1 MISFSGYQIRKRMNA
16 EGSPSQ
22 VYLASSI
29 EDGKEVVVKYI
40 SISDPLHPAIVNL
53 RNEFEILTYL
63 HGHNLGIKPFE
74 FRRLADGHALVIDYL
89 KGQFLFDIINLK
101 EDHQIPLPM
110 FYDVAIT
117 LAEDLAEL
125 HRHKVMHKDIKPD
138 NIIYFPETHRAK
150 LIDFGISTRLSKE
163 ESGFYAPNQ
172 LEGSVQYISPE
183 QTGRMNRSVD
193 YRTDFYSLGVL
204 FFELSSG
211 QLPFKGSDL
220 MEIIHSHIAKPPRH
234 PIEINPKIPTSL
246 NAIILKLLEKNAENR
261 YQTSYGLKF
270 DLEKS
275 LKFFKEG
282 KLTENFTLGERDFS
296 EEFRIPQKLYG
307 RSEEL
312 KQLLASFNKVG
323 QEGTTEVVLIGGYS
337 GVGKS
342 SLVREVQKPI
352 TALRGYFLSGKY
364 DQYNRSEPFSAILQ
378 VLSSLVR
385 MILTEPPDSIARWK
399 ERIVSALGSNGKVIT
414 DILPDLIH
422 IIGEQK
428 TVAEM
433 GANENANR
441 FYAVFLDFIRVF
453 ADREHPLAIFL
464 DDMQWADS
472 ASLQLLRT
480 LLEDRSAGSLFIMLA
495 YRDNETDA
503 NHPFTL
509 LIEDIKKESGS
520 LPSIIL
526 KPLSNVDIAQLLSDS
541 LYTPAAQVQPLAD
554 LLSAK
559 TGGNPFFITELLKQ
573 LIRQDLIRFDGT
585 AGSEGH
591 GAWIWDLAKIKE
603 ASISDNVV
611 ELLLQRMRSLPKE
624 SQDLLRTASS
634 IGSSFDLY
642 TLAQITNRS
651 YSEIVKLI
659 SDTVSE
665 ELFIPMGDDYRKL
678 DSLTNELNDVNK
690 ATALSIRLRFQHDRV
705 QQAGYELL
713 SKEERPKLHL
723 SIAKVLLSSTPKE
736 LLEEKIFDLVSH
748 CNKAVAATNNK
759 DDFKQFLALNQIAA
773 KRAKSAA
780 AYAPCLEYLKT
791 AEQMILHI
799 YSNPNAVWSED
810 YKLARDTYLALAEA
824 EYLNGNFEVSE
835 KLISNILKYVK
846 TPLEK
851 AETYKILIVQ
861 YSLKAAYKESVDAG
875 LEALALLGINI
886 SKGNVDEAIG
896 KEVARIKE
904 LSEGKPTDSLIDAP
918 LMENPEM
925 KAAVTLLTDLMSP
938 CWNSYPNMFPL
949 LVFKSVN
956 LYLEYGLNPVSYGY
970 SCYGI
975 ILGGGFGQFKD
986 GDDFGT
992 LAFRIAEKFQSKS
1005 DLTKAANVLGNFT
1018 SPWVRH
1024 VKHSEEINRQ
1034 GLEASLESGEF
1045 QHGSLGAMNTPVQ
1058 LFFQGKHLAEFAND
1072 LSRLLLFGRKV
1083 KSILATDTVMAFD
1096 LIVNN
1101 LRGLTTSATDF
1112 SNSNFTEDKYLQ
1124 TCKDHNG
1131 LYSITLYNI
1140 LKAQA
1145 LYIYEEPGLAL
1156 ELLEEANKNIVFLF
1170 GLVSNAELNFFVS
1183 LCLSALYKIKPT
1195 NERKEIIARIKAN
1208 QKQMK
1213 IWAQSS
1219 PENFYHKFLL
1229 IEAEIAR
1236 LEYKNWKA
1244 AKLYDQAVSE
1254 ARAGEFVQM
1263 EAIISEVAGRFWLSK
1278 KNDRNVAEYYTDA
1291 YKLYEQWGA
1300 TRKCSELKE
1309 RYPDYIIE
1317 NRQYTGSKNFSLTIS
1332 ATTTDMYSGQSL
1344 DLQSVVKSSVAISGE
1359 IQFESLLSKLM
1370 QIMMENA
1377 GAEKGV
1383 LLLKDGDGLFVEAEH
1398 SLGLGQVRT
1407 MIHEPLE
1414 TYANVPRSVIYFTE
1428 RTREILVL
1436 NSATKDT
1443 RFAIDKYVQENQ
1455 IKSVF
1460 CVPILKQ
1467 GALNGILYLENNLSE
1482 GAFTPDRLQTIGLLS
1497 SQAAISLDNALLYQS
1512 LEEKVRDR
1520 TRELA
1525 FANDE
1530 LAEKNKHITESIT
1543 YSLNIQ
1549 QAMLPSADSLKQS
1562 FKDHFVL
1569 FLPKDIVSGDFFW
1582 HTKKDDSVLLAVAD
1596 CTGHGVPGA
1605 LMSMIG
1611 INSLNAIV
1619 NEKGITDP
1627 GKILEELNIHV
1638 RTVLRQAESDA
1649 NSMDGM
1655 DICLIRYTGN
1665 KLEFAG
1671 AKRPLY
1677 IYGPEGYREYK
1688 GDKASI
1694 GGRQK
1699 EATRTYTT
1707 HDISYTSG
1715 KTVAYLSTD
1724 GYTDQSNT
1732 DRIRISTKNFLMIA
1746 EENLAKPGEAQK
1758 DAFLSF
1764 LRSHMGTENQR
1775 DDITIAGIM
1784 I

>member
-22 VYLASSI
+22 VYLGVSN
-29 EDGKEVVVKYI
+29 DNGKEVVIKFV

-63 HGHNLGIKPFE
+63 HGYEMGIQPFE
-74 FRRLADGHALVIDYL
+74 FRRMPDGHALVIDYL
-89 KGQFLFDIINLK
+89 AGLFLPDIVANK
-101 EDHQIPLPM
+101 EEHQMPLPM
-110 FYDVAIT
+110 FYDIAIS

-138 NIIYFPETHRAK
+138 NIIYFPDKKRAK
-150 LIDFGISTRLSKE
+150 FIDFGISTRLSKE

-183 QTGRMNRSVD
+183 QTGRMNRSID

-204 FFELSSG
+204 FFELSTG

-220 MEIIHSHIAKPPRH
+220 MEIIHSHIAKPPRN
-234 PIEINPKIPTSL
+234 PLDINPKLPSSL
-246 NAIILKLLEKNAENR
+246 NAIILRLLEKNAENR

-275 LKFFKEG
+275 FKLFKEG
-282 KLTENFTLGERDFS
+282 KLSEQFPLGARDFS

-307 RSEEL
+307 RGEEL
-312 KQLLASFNKVG
+312 KQLLESFNKVG
-323 QEGTTEVVLIGGYS
+323 LEGTTEVVLIGGYS

-342 SLVREVQKPI
+342 SLVKEVQKPI
-352 TALRGYFLSGKY
+352 TAHRGYFLSGKY
-364 DQYNRSEPFSAILQ
+364 DQYNRSEPFSAVLQ
-378 VLSSLVR
+378 VLSSLIR
-385 MILTEPPDSIARWK
+385 MVLTEPPESISRWK
-399 ERIVSALGSNGKVIT
+399 ERLLSALGSNGKVIT

-433 GANENANR
+433 GASENANR

-480 LLEDRSAGSLFIMLA
+480 LLEDRSSGSLFIMLA

-509 LIEDIKKESGS
+509 LINDIKKETGS

-526 KPLSNVDIAQLLSDS
+526 KPLSNENIAELLGDS
-541 LYTPAAQVQPLAD
+541 LYTEKSKVQPLAD
-554 LLSAK
+554 LLGAK

-573 LIRQDLIRFDGT
+573 LIRKDLIRFDGS
-585 AGSEGH
+585 AGSEGQ
-591 GAWIWDLAKIKE
+591 GAWIWDLSKIKDS
-603 ASISDNVV
+603 AISDNVV

-642 TLAQITNRS
+642 TLAQITS
-651 YSEIVKLI
+651 YSYKDIIKLVG
-659 SDTVSE
+659 DAVLE
-665 ELFIPMGDDYRKL
+665 ELFIPLGEDYRRI
-678 DSLTNELNDVNK
+678 DSLGDEKSEENK
-690 ATALSIRLRFQHDRV
+690 LTALAIRLRFQHDRV

-713 SKEERPKLHL
+713 SSEERPKLHL
-723 SIAKVLLSSTPKE
+723 AIAKVLLASTPKE
-736 LLEEKIFDLVSH
+736 MVEEKIFDIVSH
-748 CNKAVAATNNK
+748 CNKGFDATK
-759 DDFKQFLALNQIAA
+759 DKADYSQFLSLNLIAA
-773 KRAKSAA
+773 KRAKNAA
-780 AYAPCLEYLKT
+780 AYVPCLDYLRT
-791 AEQMILHI
+791 AEHLLTLIHPDD
-799 YSNPNAVWSED
+799 SKVWNEE
-810 YKLARDTYLALAEA
+810 YKLAYELYKGLAEA
-824 EYLNGNFEVSE
+824 EYLNGNFEASE
-835 KLISNILKYVK
+835 KLIAMILQHVK

-851 AETYKILIVQ
+851 AETYKILIIQ

-875 LEALALLGINI
+875 LDALRLLGIDI
-886 SKGNVDEAIG
+886 SKENVDEAIG
-896 KEVARIKE
+896 KEVGRIKE
-904 LSEGKPTDSLIDAP
+904 LSEGRATETLIDAP
-918 LMENPEM
+918 LMDKAEM

-949 LVFKSVN
+949 LVFRTVN

-1058 LFFQGKHLAEFAND
+1058 LFFQGKQLSEFAND
-1072 LSRLLLFGRKV
+1072 ITRLVQFGRKV
-1083 KSILATDTVMAFD
+1083 KSILATDTVIAFD

-1101 LRGLTTSATDF
+1101 LRGLTPSATEF
-1112 SNSNFTEDKYLQ
+1112 RNAAVSEAEYLK
-1124 TCKDHNG
+1124 TCEEHKG

-1145 LYIYEEPGLAL
+1145 LYIYEEPEEAL
-1156 ELLEEANKNIVFLF
+1156 KLLEEASKNIVFLF
-1170 GLVSNAELNFFVS
+1170 GLVSNAELNFFIS
-1183 LCLSALYKIKPT
+1183 LCLSALYRVKSTK
-1195 NERKEIIARIKAN
+1195 ERKEIIVRIKTN

-1213 IWAQSS
+1213 IWAESC
-1219 PENFYHKFLL
+1219 PENFYHKYLL
-1229 IEAEIAR
+1229 IEAELAR

-1244 AKLYDQAVSE
+1244 AKLYDQAVQE
-1254 ARAGEFVQM
+1254 ARSGEFVQM
-1263 EAIISEVAGRFWLSK
+1263 EAIISEVAARFWLSK
-1278 KNDRNVAEYYTDA
+1278 KNDRNVAEYFTDA

-1300 TRKCSELKE
+1300 TRKCSELKD
-1309 RYPDYIIE
+1309 RYPEYIIE
-1317 NRQYTGSKNFSLTIS
+1317 NRQFTGAKNFSLTIS
-1332 ATTTDMYSGQSL
+1332 ATTTDLYSGQSL

-1383 LLLKDGDGLFVEAEH
+1383 LLLRDGDGLFVEAEH
-1398 SLGLGQVRT
+1398 SLGKGEMRT
-1407 MIHEPLE
+1407 MMHAPLE
-1414 TYANVPRSVIYFTE
+1414 TYTNVPRSIIYFAE

-1436 NSATKDT
+1436 NCATKDT
-1443 RFAIDKYVQENQ
+1443 RFAIDKYVQENE

-1467 GALNGILYLENNLSE
+1467 GALSGILYLENNLSE

-1520 TRELA
+1520 TQELA
-1525 FANDE
+1525 HANGE

-1549 QAMLPSADSLKQS
+1549 QAMLPSVDSLKSS

-1569 FLPKDIVSGDFFW
+1569 YLPKDIVSGDFFW
-1582 HTKKDDSVLLAVAD
+1582 HTRKDDAILLAVAD

-1619 NEKGITDP
+1619 TEKGITDP
-1627 GKILEELNIHV
+1627 GKILEELNIRV
-1638 RTVLRQAESDA
+1638 RTVLRQDDSDA

-1655 DICLIRYTGN
+1655 DICLIRYSGTT
-1665 KLEFAG
+1665 LQFAG

-1677 IYGPEGYREYK
+1677 VYGPEGYREYK

-1699 EATRTYTT
+1699 EALRTFTT
-1707 HDISYTSG
+1707 HEISYTPG

-1732 DRIRISTKNFLMIA
+1732 ERTRVSTKNFLKIA
-1746 EENLAKPGEAQK
+1746 EENLSKSGEAQK

-1764 LRSHMGTENQR
+1764 LRGHMGTEEQR
-1775 DDITIAGIM
+1775 DDITIAGVM
-1784 I
+1784 V

>member
-1 MISFSGYQIRKRMNA
+1 MISFSGYHIRKRMNA

-22 VYLASSI
+22 VYLGVSN
-29 EDGKEVVVKYI
+29 EDGKEVVIKFV

-63 HGHNLGIKPFE
+63 HGHGLGIKPFE
-74 FRRLADGHALVIDYL
+74 FRRMPDGHALVIDYL
-89 KGQFLFDIINLK
+89 QGLFLPDIVANK
-101 EDHQIPLPM
+101 DERQMPLPM
-110 FYDVAIT
+110 FYDVAIS
-117 LAEDLAEL
+117 LSEDLAEL

-138 NIIYFPETHRAK
+138 NIIFFPEKSKAK
-150 LIDFGISTRLSKE
+150 FIDFGISTRLSKE

-183 QTGRMNRSVD
+183 QTGRMNRSID

-204 FFELSSG
+204 FFELSTG

-220 MEIIHSHIAKPPRH
+220 MEIIHAHIAKPPRN
-234 PIEINPKIPTSL
+234 PIDINAKLPASL

-261 YQTSYGLKF
+261 YQTSYGLKH

-275 LKFFKEG
+275 LKLYKEG
-282 KLTENFTLGERDFS
+282 KPSDTFSLGARDFS

-307 RSEEL
+307 REDEL
-312 KQLLASFNKVG
+312 KQLLASFHKVG
-323 QEGTTEVVLIGGYS
+323 NEGTTEVVLIGGYS

-385 MILTEPPDSIARWK
+385 MILTEPPESIARWR
-399 ERIVSALGSNGKVIT
+399 ERILSALGSNGKVIT

-428 TVAEM
+428 SVAEM

-441 FYAVFLDFIRVF
+441 FYAVFLEFIRVF

-472 ASLQLLRT
+472 ASLHLLRT
-480 LLEDRSAGSLFIMLA
+480 LLEDRSTGSLFIMLA

-526 KPLSNVDIAQLLSDS
+526 KPLSNANIGELLSDS
-541 LYTPAAQVQPLAD
+541 LYTPTDKVQPLAD
-554 LLSAK
+554 LLGSK

-585 AGSEGH
+585 AGSEGQ
-591 GAWIWDLAKIKE
+591 GAWIWDLSKIKE
-603 ASISDNVV
+603 AAISDNVV
-611 ELLLQRMRSLPKE
+611 ELLLERMRSLPKE

-634 IGSSFDLY
+634 IGSTFDLF
-642 TLAQITNRS
+642 TLAEITN
-651 YSEIVKLI
+651 YNYKEIIKLI
-659 SDTVSE
+659 GDTVRE
-665 ELFIPMGDDYRKL
+665 ELFIPIGEEYRRIDSLGDDKSEENR
-678 DSLTNELNDVNK
+678 N
-690 ATALSIRLRFQHDRV
+690 TALSIRLRFQHDRV

-713 SKEERPKLHL
+713 SAEERPKLHL
-723 SIAKVLLSSTPKE
+723 SIAKVLLSSTSKE
-736 LLEEKIFDLVSH
+736 MIEEKIFDIVSH
-748 CNKAVAATNNK
+748 CNKGVNATTSQ
-759 DDFKQFLALNQIAA
+759 DDLIRFLQLNRIAA
-773 KRAKSAA
+773 KRARSAA
-780 AYAPCLEYLKT
+780 AYSPCLDYLKS
-791 AEQMILHI
+791 ADKLLRQINSDEEKIW
-799 YSNPNAVWSED
+799 NND
-810 YKLARDTYLALAEA
+810 YQLAYDLYRGLAEA
-824 EYLNGNFEVSE
+824 EYLNGNFEASE
-835 KLISNILKYVK
+835 KLIANILKHVK

-851 AETYKILIVQ
+851 AETYKILIIQ

-875 LEALALLGINI
+875 LDALRLLGINI
-886 SKGNVDEAIG
+886 SKENVDEAIG

-904 LSEGKPTDSLIDAP
+904 LSEGKATESLIDAP

-949 LVFKSVN
+949 LVFRTVN
-956 LYLEYGLNPVSYGY
+956 LYLEHGLNPVSYGY

-975 ILGGGFGQFKD
+975 ILGSGFGQFKD
-986 GDDFGT
+986 GDDYGT
-992 LAFRIAEKFQSKS
+992 LAYRIAEKFQSKS

-1024 VKHSEEINRQ
+1024 VKHSEEINRK

-1045 QHGSLGAMNTPVQ
+1045 QHGSLGAMNTPVS
-1058 LFFQGKHLAEFAND
+1058 LFFQGKQLSEFSND
-1072 LSRLLLFGRKV
+1072 INRLLLFGRKV

-1101 LRGLTTSATDF
+1101 LRGLTPAALEFRNATV
-1112 SNSNFTEDKYLQ
+1112 TEAEYIN
-1124 TCKDHNG
+1124 TCEEHKG

-1145 LYIYEEPGLAL
+1145 LYIYEEPEEAL
-1156 ELLEEANKNIVFLF
+1156 KLLEEANKNIVFLF

-1183 LCLSALYKIKPT
+1183 LCLSSLYKIKPT
-1195 NERKEIIARIKAN
+1195 GERKEIITRIKAN

-1213 IWAQSS
+1213 IWAQNC

-1229 IEAEIAR
+1229 IEAELAR

-1244 AKLYDQAVSE
+1244 AKLYDQAVTE

-1278 KNDRNVAEYYTDA
+1278 KNDRNVAEYFTDA

-1300 TRKCSELKE
+1300 TRKCTELKE

-1317 NRQYTGSKNFSLTIS
+1317 NRQFTGAKNFSLTIS

-1383 LLLKDGDGLFVEAEH
+1383 LLLRDGEGLFVEAEH
-1398 SLGLGQVRT
+1398 SLGKGQMRT
-1407 MIHEPLE
+1407 MMHEPLE
-1414 TYANVPRSVIYFTE
+1414 TYTNVPRSVIYFAE

-1436 NSATKDT
+1436 NCATKDT
-1443 RFAIDKYVQENQ
+1443 RFAIDKYVQEND

-1467 GALNGILYLENNLSE
+1467 GALSGILYLENNLSE

-1520 TRELA
+1520 TQELA
-1525 FANDE
+1525 HANDE

-1549 QAMLPSADSLKQS
+1549 QAMLPSIDSLKSS
-1562 FKDHFVL
+1562 FQDHFVL
-1569 FLPKDIVSGDFFW
+1569 FMPKDIVSGDFFW
-1582 HTKKDDSVLLAVAD
+1582 HTKKNDSVLFAVAD

-1627 GKILEELNIHV
+1627 GKILEELNIRV
-1638 RTVLRQAESDA
+1638 RTVLRQADSDA

-1655 DICLIRYTGN
+1655 DICLVRYSGN
-1665 KLEFAG
+1665 TLQFAG

-1677 IYGPEGYREYK
+1677 VYGPEGYREYK

-1699 EATRTYTT
+1699 EELRTFTT
-1707 HDISYTSG
+1707 HEISYTPG

-1732 DRIRISTKNFLMIA
+1732 ERTRVSTKNFLRIA
-1746 EENLAKPGEAQK
+1746 EENLTKSGDAQK

-1764 LRSHMGTENQR
+1764 LRSHMGTEDQR

-1784 I
+1784 V

>member
-1 MISFSGYQIRKRMNA
+1 MISLSGYQIRKRMNA

-22 VYLASSI
+22 VYLAVSN
-29 EDGKEVVVKYI
+29 EENKEVVVKYVG
-40 SISDPLHPAIVNL
+40 ISDPLHAAIVNL

-63 HGHNLGIKPFE
+63 HKEGLGIKPFE
-74 FRRLADGHALVIDYL
+74 FRRLPDGHALVMDYL
-89 KGQFLFDIINLK
+89 KGLFLPDMVENKDAHIM
-101 EDHQIPLPM
+101 PLNM

-138 NIIYFPETHRAK
+138 NVIYFPDRNKAK

-193 YRTDFYSLGVL
+193 YRTDFYSLGIL
-204 FFELSSG
+204 YYELSTG

-220 MEIIHSHIAKPPRH
+220 MEIIHSHIAKPPRP
-234 PIEINPKIPTSL
+234 PIEVNTNLPASL
-246 NAIILKLLEKNAENR
+246 NAIILRLLEKNAENR
-261 YQTSYGLKF
+261 YQTAYGLKV

-275 LKFFKEG
+275 HKLFKEG
-282 KLTENFTLGERDFS
+282 KLNETFALGARDFS

-307 RSEEL
+307 REDEL
-312 KQLLASFNKVG
+312 KQLLQTFNRVG
-323 QEGTTEVVLIGGYS
+323 LEGTTEVVLIGGYS

-342 SLVREVQKPI
+342 SLVKEVQKPI

-378 VLSSLVR
+378 VFSSLVR
-385 MILTEPPDSIARWK
+385 MILTEPPESIARWK
-399 ERIVSALGSNGKVIT
+399 ERIISALGSNGKVIT
-414 DILPDLIH
+414 DILPDLVH

-428 TVAEM
+428 SVAEM
-433 GANENANR
+433 GASENANR

-480 LLEDRSAGSLFIMLA
+480 LLDDRTTGSLFIMLA

-503 NHPFTL
+503 NHPFTI

-520 LPSIIL
+520 LPNINL
-526 KPLSNVDIAQLLSDS
+526 KPLNIDHIAELLSDS
-541 LYTPAAQVQPLAD
+541 LYTSRENVRELAE
-554 LLSAK
+554 LLASK

-573 LIRQDLIRFDGT
+573 LIRQDLIRFDST
-585 AGSEGH
+585 AGEEGQ
-591 GAWIWDLAKIKE
+591 GAWVWELSKIKD
-603 ASISDNVV
+603 AAISDNVV
-611 ELLLQRMRSLPKE
+611 ELLLERMRSLPKE
-624 SQDLLRTASS
+624 NQDLLRTASS
-634 IGSSFDLY
+634 IGNQFDLY
-642 TLAQITNRS
+642 TLSQITH
-651 YSEIVKLI
+651 YHYDEIIKLV
-659 SDTVSE
+659 SGTVRE
-665 ELFIPMGDDYRKL
+665 ELFIPLGEDYRKL
-678 DSLTNELNDVNK
+678 DSLGKEDNEENK
-690 ATALSIRLRFQHDRV
+690 QTAMSIRLRFQHDRV

-713 SKEERPKLHL
+713 SEKERPELHYA
-723 SIAKVLLSSTPKE
+723 IAKVILSNTSKE
-736 LLEEKIFDLVSH
+736 LLEEKIFDIVGH
-748 CNKAVAATNNK
+748 CNKAIPATNNA
-759 DDFKQFLALNQIAA
+759 DDYKKFLELNLIAA
-773 KRAKSAA
+773 KRARSAA
-780 AYAPCLEYLKT
+780 AYSPCLDYLKQ
-791 AEQMILHI
+791 AESLLHNI
-799 YSNPNAVWSED
+799 HKNED
-810 YKLARDTYLALAEA
+810 QIWNSDYQQAYDLYRGLAEA
-824 EYLNGNFEVSE
+824 EYLNGNFEASE
-835 KLISNILKYVK
+835 SLIFRILKHVK

-875 LEALALLGINI
+875 LDALRLLGIDI
-886 SKGNVDEAIG
+886 SKENVDEAIG

-904 LSEGKPTDSLIDAP
+904 LSEGKATETLIDAP
-918 LMENPEM
+918 LMDKPEM
-925 KAAVTLLTDLMSP
+925 RVAVTLLTDLMSP

-949 LVFKSVN
+949 LVFRTVN
-956 LYLEYGLNPVSYGY
+956 LYLEHGMNPVSYGY

-975 ILGGGFGQFKD
+975 ILGSGFGQFKD
-986 GDDFGT
+986 GDDYAT
-992 LAFRIAEKFQSKS
+992 LAYRIAEKFQSKA
-1005 DLTKAANVLGNFT
+1005 DLTKAANVLANFT

-1024 VKHSEEINRQ
+1024 VKHSEEVNRQ

-1045 QHGSLGAMNTPVQ
+1045 QHGSLGAMNTPVC
-1058 LFFQGKHLAEFAND
+1058 LFFQGKQLSEFAHDIN
-1072 LSRLLLFGRKV
+1072 RLLLFGKKV
-1083 KSILATDTVMAFD
+1083 KSILATETVLAFD

-1101 LRGLTTSATDF
+1101 LRGLTPSAMDF
-1112 SNSNFTEDKYLQ
+1112 RNASMSEAEYLK
-1124 TCKDHNG
+1124 TCEEHKG

-1145 LYIYEEPGLAL
+1145 LFIYEEPEEAL
-1156 ELLEEANKNIVFLF
+1156 KLLEEANKNIVFLF
-1170 GLVSNAELNFFVS
+1170 GLVSNAELNFFIS
-1183 LCLSALYKIKPT
+1183 LCLASLYKIRST
-1195 NERKEIIARIKAN
+1195 SERKEIVQKIKVN

-1213 IWAQSS
+1213 IWAQYS
-1219 PENFYHKFLL
+1219 PENFYHKYLL
-1229 IEAEIAR
+1229 IEAELAR

-1263 EAIISEVAGRFWLSK
+1263 EAIISEVAARFWLSK

-1300 TRKCSELKE
+1300 QRKCLELKE
-1309 RYPDYIIE
+1309 RYSDYIIE
-1317 NRQYTGSKNFSLTIS
+1317 NRQFTAAKNFALTIS
-1332 ATTTDMYSGQSL
+1332 ATTTDMFSGQSL

-1359 IQFESLLSKLM
+1359 IQFESLISKLM
-1370 QIMMENA
+1370 SIMMENA

-1383 LLLKDGDGLFVEAEH
+1383 LLLRDGEGLFVEAEYSVGKGEMKTLMH
-1398 SLGLGQVRT
+1398 S
-1407 MIHEPLE
+1407 PLE
-1414 TYANVPRSVIYFTE
+1414 AYQNLPRSIIYFTE

-1436 NSATKDT
+1436 NAAVRDN
-1443 RFAIDKYVQENQ
+1443 RFAMDKYIQENQ
-1455 IKSVF
+1455 TKSVF

-1467 GALNGILYLENNLSE
+1467 GALSGILYLENNLSE
-1482 GAFTPDRLQTIGLLS
+1482 GTFTPDRLQTINLLS

-1512 LEEKVRDR
+1512 LEEKVKDR
-1520 TRELA
+1520 TQELA
-1525 FANDE
+1525 HANEE
-1530 LAEKNKHITESIT
+1530 LADKNKHITESIT

-1549 QAMLPSADSLKQS
+1549 RAMLPATDALSQS
-1562 FKDHFVL
+1562 FRDYFVL
-1569 FLPKDIVSGDFFW
+1569 YLPKDIVSGDFFW
-1582 HTKKDDSVLLAVAD
+1582 HTIKDGSVLFAVAD

-1627 GKILEELNIHV
+1627 GKILEELNIRV
-1638 RTVLRQAESDA
+1638 RTVLRQDDMDA

-1655 DICLIRYTGN
+1655 DICLVRYTGN
-1665 KLEFAG
+1665 SLQFAG

-1677 IYGPEGYREYK
+1677 LFGPEGYREIK

-1699 EATRTYTT
+1699 EQFRTYTC
-1707 HDISYTSG
+1707 HEVSYTPG

-1732 DRIRISTKNFLMIA
+1732 ERVRVSTKNFLKIA
-1746 EENLAKPGEAQK
+1746 EENLQQPGETQK

-1764 LRSHMGTENQR
+1764 LRGHMGTEQQR

>member
-1 MISFSGYQIRKRMNA
+1 MISFSGYHIRKRMNA

-22 VYLASSI
+22 VYLGVSND
-29 EDGKEVVVKYI
+29 DGKEVVIKFV

-63 HGHNLGIKPFE
+63 HGYDLGIKPFE
-74 FRRLADGHALVIDYL
+74 FRRMPDGHALVIDYL
-89 KGQFLFDIINLK
+89 KGLFLPDIVANK
-101 EDHQIPLPM
+101 DDHQMPISM
-110 FYDVAIT
+110 FYEIAIS
-117 LAEDLAEL
+117 LSEDLAEL

-138 NIIYFPETHRAK
+138 NIIYFPETLKAK

-204 FFELSSG
+204 FFELSTG

-220 MEIIHSHIAKPPRH
+220 MEIIHSHIAKPPRN
-234 PIEINPKIPTSL
+234 PIDVNPKIPASL
-246 NAIILKLLEKNAENR
+246 NAIILRLLEKNAENR
-261 YQTSYGLKF
+261 YQTSYGLKH

-275 LKFFKEG
+275 FKLFKEG
-282 KLTENFTLGERDFS
+282 KLGETFPLGVRDFS

-307 RSEEL
+307 REEEL
-312 KQLLASFNKVG
+312 KQLLTAFHKVG
-323 QEGTTEVVLIGGYS
+323 NEGTTEVVLIGGYS

-399 ERIVSALGSNGKVIT
+399 ERIHSALGSNGKVIT

-428 TVAEM
+428 SVAEM
-433 GANENANR
+433 GASENANR

-472 ASLQLLRT
+472 ASLHLLRT
-480 LLEDRSAGSLFIMLA
+480 LLEDRSTGSLFIMLA

-509 LIEDIKKESGS
+509 LIEDLKKETGS

-526 KPLSNVDIAQLLSDS
+526 KPLSNANIGELLSDS
-541 LYTPAAQVQPLAD
+541 LYTPIDKVQPLAD
-554 LLSAK
+554 LLGSK

-573 LIRQDLIRFDGT
+573 LIRKDLIRFDGT
-585 AGSEGH
+585 AGSEGQ
-591 GAWIWDLAKIKE
+591 GAWIWDLSKIKD
-603 ASISDNVV
+603 AAISDNVV

-642 TLAQITNRS
+642 TLAQITNYS
-651 YSEIVKLI
+651 YKEIIKLI
-659 SDTVSE
+659 GDTVSE
-665 ELFIPMGDDYRKL
+665 ELFIPVGEEYRRI
-678 DSLTNELNDVNK
+678 DSLTDEKTEENK
-690 ATALSIRLRFQHDRV
+690 NTALSIRLRFQHDRV

-713 SKEERPKLHL
+713 SEQERPKLHL

-736 LLEEKIFDLVSH
+736 MIEEKIFDIVSH
-748 CNKAVAATNNK
+748 CNKGVTSTTDHN
-759 DDFKQFLALNQIAA
+759 DLKQFLELNRIAA
-773 KRAKSAA
+773 KRARSAA
-780 AYAPCLEYLKT
+780 AYSSCLDYLKSADKLLKQIT
-791 AEQMILHI
+791 PDENKIWAD
-799 YSNPNAVWSED
+799 D
-810 YKLARDTYLALAEA
+810 YQLAYDLYRGLAEA
-824 EYLNGNFEVSE
+824 EYLNGNFEASE
-835 KLISNILKYVK
+835 KLIANVLKHAK

-851 AETYKILIVQ
+851 AETYKILIIQ

-875 LEALALLGINI
+875 FDALRLLGINI
-886 SKGNVDEAIG
+886 SKENVDEAIG

-904 LSEGKPTDSLIDAP
+904 LSEGKATDSLIDAP
-918 LMENPEM
+918 LMVNPEM
-925 KAAVTLLTDLMSP
+925 EAAVTLLTDLMSP

-949 LVFKSVN
+949 LVFRTVN
-956 LYLEYGLNPVSYGY
+956 LYLEHGLNPVSYGY

-975 ILGGGFGQFKD
+975 ILGSGFGQFKD
-986 GDDFGT
+986 GDDYGT
-992 LAFRIAEKFQSKS
+992 LAYNIAEKFQSKS

-1024 VKHSEEINRQ
+1024 VKHSEEINRK

-1045 QHGSLGAMNTPVQ
+1045 QHGSLGAMNTPVC
-1058 LFFQGKHLAEFAND
+1058 LFFQGKQLSEFAND
-1072 LSRLLLFGRKV
+1072 ISRLVLFGRKV
-1083 KSILATDTVMAFD
+1083 KSILATDTVIAFD

-1101 LRGLTTSATDF
+1101 LRGLTPSALEFRNATL
-1112 SNSNFTEDKYLQ
+1112 TEEEYLK
-1124 TCKDHNG
+1124 TCEDHKG

-1145 LYIYEEPGLAL
+1145 LYIYEEPEEAL
-1156 ELLEEANKNIVFLF
+1156 KLLEEANKNIVFLF

-1195 NERKEIIARIKAN
+1195 SERKDIIARIKTN

-1213 IWAQSS
+1213 IWAQNS

-1263 EAIISEVAGRFWLSK
+1263 EAIISEVAARFWLSK
-1278 KNDRNVAEYYTDA
+1278 KNDRNVAEYFTDA

-1309 RYPDYIIE
+1309 RYSDYIIE
-1317 NRQYTGSKNFSLTIS
+1317 NRQFTGSKNFSLTIS

-1383 LLLKDGDGLFVEAEH
+1383 LLLRDGEGLFVEAEH
-1398 SLGLGQVRT
+1398 SLGKGEMRT
-1407 MIHEPLE
+1407 MMHEPLE
-1414 TYANVPRSVIYFTE
+1414 TYTNLPRSVIYFAE

-1436 NSATKDT
+1436 NCATKDT
-1443 RFAIDKYVQENQ
+1443 RFAIDKYVQENA

-1467 GALNGILYLENNLSE
+1467 GALSGILYLETNLSE

-1520 TRELA
+1520 TQELA
-1525 FANDE
+1525 HANDE

-1549 QAMLPSADSLKQS
+1549 QAMLPSLDSLKMS
-1562 FKDHFVL
+1562 FQDHFVL
-1569 FLPKDIVSGDFFW
+1569 FMPKDIVSGDFFW
-1582 HTKKDDSVLLAVAD
+1582 HTTKNDSTLFAVAD

-1627 GKILEELNIHV
+1627 GKILEELNIRV
-1638 RTVLRQAESDA
+1638 RTVLRQADSDA

-1655 DICLIRYTGN
+1655 DICLVKYTGST
-1665 KLEFAG
+1665 LQFAG

-1677 IYGPEGYREYK
+1677 VYGPEGYREYK
-1688 GDKASI
+1688 GDKSSI

-1699 EATRTYTT
+1699 EEVRTFTT
-1707 HDISYTSG
+1707 HEISYTPG

-1732 DRIRISTKNFLMIA
+1732 ERTRVSTKNFLRIA
-1746 EENLAKPGEAQK
+1746 EENLSKSGEEQK
-1758 DAFLSF
+1758 EAFLNF
-1764 LRSHMGTENQR
+1764 LRNHMGTEDQR

-1784 I
+1784 V